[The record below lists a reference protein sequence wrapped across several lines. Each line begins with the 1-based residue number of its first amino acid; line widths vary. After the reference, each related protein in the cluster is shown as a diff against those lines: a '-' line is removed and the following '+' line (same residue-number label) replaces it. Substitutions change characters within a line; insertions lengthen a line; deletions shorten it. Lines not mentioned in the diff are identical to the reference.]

1 MNEPDLSPAVEGMSF
16 EQALAELETVVRE
29 LESGDVPLDAAVE
42 IYARGDA
49 LRAHC
54 ETRLASAQARIEQI
68 SIGKDGN
75 AVGTTP
81 FATE

>member
-1 MNEPDLSPAVEGMSF
+1 MNEPHPLPTVDGMSF
-16 EQALAELETVVRE
+16 EEALAELETVVRK
-29 LESGDVPLDAAVE
+29 LESGDVPLDTAVE
-42 IYARGDA
+42 TYARGEA

-54 ETRLASAQARIEQI
+54 ERRLASAQARIEQI

-75 AVGTTP
+75 AVGTKP